1 MNGGLTERLARAS
14 ATRPWPTVAAWLLA
28 VVAAIAIIVLLL
40 GSALT
45 AEEGVTSNPESEQ
58 ANAIAASAFPP
69 GKLEQTDE
77 VVVVRSPG
85 DPALARE
92 KAAEVEREIRA
103 TGVVREIGR
112 PVVSRDR
119 DAVLL
124 PLVMEFR
131 GMDPEQTIEDV
142 IRVVEGESDDRVE
155 VTIFGNF
162 SADRDFMKLS
172 EDDLRTGEFFFG
184 APTALV
190 ILLLVFGAVVA
201 GLIPLALAVV
211 SIVVGLALTA
221 LLGQAFELSFY
232 VVNMLTGMGLALG
245 IDYSLFVLSRYREE
259 RSRGA
264 EKVDAI
270 AAAGATSSRAVL
282 FSGLAFVLAMFGM
295 VLVPDTILRSLAAGA
310 IIVGIVAVL
319 AALTLLPAVLGLL
332 GDRVNAL
339 RIPYFGRTAAGEG
352 RFWTSIVRAVM
363 RRPVISLV
371 ASVALLVAAAL
382 PVLEMK
388 TGFAGISTMPDR
400 FISKQGFAAY
410 SEEFGGGGQTEPA
423 YVVVQPEGASPDEID
438 AALGRLRA
446 RVATDGSF
454 GTPTAQPAQNGVRLL
469 TIPVRGDATSERAI
483 AAVERLRG
491 TYVPAAFEDVSARA
505 LVTGETAENIDYF
518 ALVDRWLPIVFA
530 FVLGLSFVLL
540 TLAFRSI
547 VVSLKAIAL
556 NLLSVGAAYGLL
568 VLVFQKGVGNELF
581 GFQQVEN
588 VVAWVPLFLFSV
600 LFGLSMDYH
609 VFLLSRI
616 RERFLETGDNDGA
629 VMHSVGST
637 ARLITGAALIIIAV
651 FAGFAVGDLVMFQ
664 QMGFGVAVALL
675 IDATLVR
682 SILVPAAMKVL
693 GGRNWYLPRWLE
705 WLPDIAVEGAQ
716 RRRSE
721 VAA

>member
-1 MNGGLTERLARAS
+1 MTRGLTERLARTS
-14 ATRPWPTVAAWLLA
+14 AARPWPTVAAWLVA
-28 VVAAIAIIVLLL
+28 VIAAIAVIVLLL

-45 AEEGVTSNPESEQ
+45 AEEGVTSKPESEQ
-58 ANAIAASAFPP
+58 ANAIAAAAFPP
-69 GKLEQTDE
+69 GEIEQTDE

-85 DPALARE
+85 NPAAARE
-92 KAAEVEREIRA
+92 NATEVERAIRA
-103 TGVVREIGR
+103 TGVVREVRR
-112 PVVSRDR
+112 PVVSRDG

-131 GMDPEQTIEDV
+131 AMDPEETIEDV
-142 IRVVEGESDDRVE
+142 IRVVEEASGTQAE
-155 VTIFGNF
+155 VTVFGSF
-162 SADRDFMKLS
+162 SADRDFMELS

-201 GLIPLALAVV
+201 GLVPLALAVV

-221 LLGQAFELSFY
+221 LLGQVFELSFY

-270 AAAGATSSRAVL
+270 ATAGATSSRAVL

-352 RFWTSIVRAVM
+352 RFWTAIVRAVM

-382 PVLEMK
+382 PILDMK

-400 FISKQGFAAY
+400 FISKQGFLAY

-423 YVVVQPEGASPDEID
+423 YVVVQPEGASREEID
-438 AALGRLRA
+438 AALSRLRA
-446 RVATDGSF
+446 DVAADGMF
-454 GTPTAQPAQNGVRLL
+454 GTPTAQTAENGVRLL
-469 TIPVRGDATSERAI
+469 TFPVQGDATSERAI
-483 AAVERLRG
+483 SAVERLRAS
-491 TYVPAAFEDVSARA
+491 YIPSAFEGVDARA
-505 LVTGETAENIDYF
+505 LVTGETAESIDYF
-518 ALVDRWLPIVFA
+518 ALIDRWLPIVFT

-568 VLVFQKGVGNELF
+568 VLVFQKGVGNELL

-588 VVAWVPLFLFSV
+588 VVAWVRCSC
-600 LFGLSMDYH
+600 
-609 VFLLSRI
+609 SRCSSGC
-616 RERFLETGDNDGA
+616 RWTTTCFCSAAFASASSRAATT
-629 VMHSVGST
+629 T
-637 ARLITGAALIIIAV
+637 APSCIPWA
-651 FAGFAVGDLVMFQ
+651 
-664 QMGFGVAVALL
+664 
-675 IDATLVR
+675 
-682 SILVPAAMKVL
+682 
-693 GGRNWYLPRWLE
+693 
-705 WLPDIAVEGAQ
+705 
-716 RRRSE
+716 RRR
-721 VAA
+721 A